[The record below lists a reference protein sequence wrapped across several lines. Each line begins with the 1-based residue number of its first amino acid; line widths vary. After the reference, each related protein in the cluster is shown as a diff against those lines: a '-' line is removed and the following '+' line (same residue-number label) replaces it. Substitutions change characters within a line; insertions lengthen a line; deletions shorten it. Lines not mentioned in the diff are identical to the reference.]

1 MGEEMGS
8 FFEEERAPEEI
19 LPNVDIQ
26 NIITNLKL
34 STNNMTML
42 TNLYTEILTDDN
54 VLYIDVIYQIN
65 PAYVNVNFKMN
76 FMNARKLG
84 LPAFESVSRARRKLQ
99 SENENLRGS
108 SENQKAREERQIDM
122 FEYSLKR

>member
-1 MGEEMGS
+1 MKMEKVETLV
-8 FFEEERAPEEI
+8 RNALEI
-19 LPNVDIQ
+19 N
-26 NIITNLKL
+26 K
-34 STNNMTML
+34 SAR
-42 TNLYTEILTDDN
+42 EDDN

-76 FMNARKLG
+76 FMNARKVG
-84 LPAFESVSRARRKLQ
+84 LPALESVSRARRKLQ